1 MPKIAVKN
9 LVVTYQTRKTTNT
22 VISDLSVAFP
32 SNKISVII
40 GESGSGKS
48 TLIKI
53 IAGVLPLNAGEVYFD
68 DAVVTYLPPR
78 ERDISYVNQDLVLY
92 PKKNVF
98 HNIAFPLEVASIPV
112 EEIKQRVYETAE
124 VFGLT
129 PLLTRKIKE
138 LSLGQAQKVL
148 LAKAMVQKPPLY
160 LFDEPFSNLDKPLSH
175 RLCLELKKTFYKNED
190 TVIFISHDIHDALS
204 LADYLYVMEEGKI
217 IACGEPAALLKSQ
230 NPKVRE
236 YFKDL

>member
-1 MPKIAVKN
+1 MVK
-9 LVVTYQTRKTTNT
+9 K
-22 VISDLSVAFP
+22 P
-32 SNKISVII
+32 S
-40 GESGSGKS
+40 
-48 TLIKI
+48 
-53 IAGVLPLNAGEVYFD
+53 
-68 DAVVTYLPPR
+68 
-78 ERDISYVNQDLVLY
+78 
-92 PKKNVF
+92 
-98 HNIAFPLEVASIPV
+98 
-112 EEIKQRVYETAE
+112 
-124 VFGLT
+124 
-129 PLLTRKIKE
+129 
-138 LSLGQAQKVL
+138 
-148 LAKAMVQKPPLY
+148 LY

>member
-32 SNKISVII
+32 SSKISVII

-98 HNIAFPLEVASIPV
+98 HKMSIFNFKYLQLMTNI
-112 EEIKQRVYETAE
+112 
-124 VFGLT
+124 
-129 PLLTRKIKE
+129 
-138 LSLGQAQKVL
+138 
-148 LAKAMVQKPPLY
+148 
-160 LFDEPFSNLDKPLSH
+160 FSNVLQ
-175 RLCLELKKTFYKNED
+175 
-190 TVIFISHDIHDALS
+190 
-204 LADYLYVMEEGKI
+204 I
-217 IACGEPAALLKSQ
+217 ILL
-230 NPKVRE
+230 
-236 YFKDL
+236 

>member
-148 LAKAMVQKPPLY
+148 LAKAMVKKPSLY
-160 LFDEPFSNLDKPLSH
+160 LFQYRWIWHARHPIGRRGQPNIRLLPYTFFRFVSNPHAKFFLS
-175 RLCLELKKTFYKNED
+175 
-190 TVIFISHDIHDALS
+190 S
-204 LADYLYVMEEGKI
+204 
-217 IACGEPAALLKSQ
+217 
-230 NPKVRE
+230 
-236 YFKDL
+236 